1 MWHFPTVAIR
11 KNPQAELGTF
21 LAEFLPPRNG
31 ALPLEPL
38 ARVRHA
44 VTYRNVTV
52 FPFRIAIAKIPR
64 IHGAKS
70 IKLEDF
76 SALPV
81 SNLTRKIARAA
92 ISEAAANL

>member
-1 MWHFPTVAIR
+1 
-11 KNPQAELGTF
+11 
-21 LAEFLPPRNG
+21 
-31 ALPLEPL
+31 
-38 ARVRHA
+38 
-44 VTYRNVTV
+44 VTV

-92 ISEAAANL
+92 ISEAAARS